1 MKDHLSRDE
10 HQRTLAWLDDSL
22 GWARSRSRI
31 KLVGL
36 LNLVQT
42 EILLDLDPSKSPPS
56 TRARAPAEGSA
67 FGADQGL

>member
-22 GWARSRSRI
+22 GWAHSGSRT

-36 LNLVQT
+36 LDLVRT
-42 EILLDLDPSKSPPS
+42 EILLDVDPSKTQPL
-56 TRARAPAEGSA
+56 TRAPADGSA
-67 FGADQGL
+67 FGADRGV